1 MHQLPSRQLC
11 AYLSLRG
18 RRHTVSR
25 DLYFLMNR
33 VESARLAPVISLN
46 SEIICVS
53 RCLFAFVD
61 WGLAYDRDTVRGT
74 YHGEGP

>member
-1 MHQLPSRQLC
+1 MR
-11 AYLSLRG
+11 AGGY
-18 RRHTVSR
+18 TVSR

-33 VESARLAPVISLN
+33 VESARFAPVISLN

-61 WGLAYDRDTVRGT
+61 WALGYYNIMVCRT
-74 YHGEGP
+74 YHGGGL

>member
-1 MHQLPSRQLC
+1 MHQSPSYQLIILPTSK
-11 AYLSLRG
+11 G
-18 RRHTVSR
+18 ERHTVSR

-33 VESARLAPVISLN
+33 VESARFAPVISLN

-61 WGLAYDRDTVRGT
+61 CALANCNHISISAEDI
-74 YHGEGP
+74 PW